1 MPSSITI
8 PPKCQDTAMLQSEDL
23 SVEERIRHLKRIA
36 TNVRKQLLQL
46 ICDGGSGHPGGSL
59 SATDI
64 LTTLYFSVMTQKPH
78 DPHWSGRD
86 RFVLSKGHACPA
98 LYVILA
104 ELGYYSKN
112 ELGGFRKI
120 GRMLQGHPEYG
131 TPGIEVP
138 TGSLG
143 QGFSSAVGIALG
155 LKWQQQAPRVYVL
168 IGDGESQEGQV
179 WEAVMAGSHHQLDN
193 LTVIVDYNKIQ
204 QDGFLKH
211 TRTLEPLADKW
222 RAFNWAVRE
231 IDGHNIG
238 EILQAMEWA
247 QGISHQPQVIIA
259 HTVKGKGVSYMEN
272 IPKWHG
278 TKPPSAE
285 EMAVAFDEL
294 NQEEARL
301 NL

>member
-1 MPSSITI
+1 
-8 PPKCQDTAMLQSEDL
+8 
-23 SVEERIRHLKRIA
+23 
-36 TNVRKQLLQL
+36 
-46 ICDGGSGHPGGSL
+46 
-59 SATDI
+59 
-64 LTTLYFSVMTQKPH
+64 
-78 DPHWSGRD
+78 
-86 RFVLSKGHACPA
+86 
-98 LYVILA
+98 
-104 ELGYYSKN
+104 
-112 ELGGFRKI
+112 
-120 GRMLQGHPEYG
+120 
-131 TPGIEVP
+131 
-138 TGSLG
+138 
-143 QGFSSAVGIALG
+143 
-155 LKWQQQAPRVYVL
+155 
-168 IGDGESQEGQV
+168 
-179 WEAVMAGSHHQLDN
+179 MAGSHHQLDN